1 MLLLYDING
10 LILRLCEM
18 FFLIGYNKE
27 KYELYNFYEKIF
39 LRQFVN
45 NFIVLVYYMYK
56 EEVEE

>member
-1 MLLLYDING
+1 
-10 LILRLCEM
+10 M

-45 NFIVLVYYMYK
+45 NFIVLVFYMYK